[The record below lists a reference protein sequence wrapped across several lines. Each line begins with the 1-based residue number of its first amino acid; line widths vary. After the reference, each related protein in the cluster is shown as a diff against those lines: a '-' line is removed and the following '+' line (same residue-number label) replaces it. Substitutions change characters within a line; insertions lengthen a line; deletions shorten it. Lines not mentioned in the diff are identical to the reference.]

1 MRLNV
6 TEYQYQIFFKLS
18 NAFDLS
24 IMVFLTVAKLVHII
38 VVDVVQKTFSS
49 YPNSLIC
56 VNAFNAYVL
65 FKYLHLILT

>member
-1 MRLNV
+1 
-6 TEYQYQIFFKLS
+6 
-18 NAFDLS
+18 
-24 IMVFLTVAKLVHII
+24 MVFLAVAKLVHII

-49 YPNSLIC
+49 YPNPLIC